1 MINRKLW
8 LIILFIIVITE
19 GDETDDF
26 IKNMEKR
33 VSQLGDE
40 MYDVFVNYD
49 DQSC

>member
-33 VSQLGDE
+33 VS
-40 MYDVFVNYD
+40 
-49 DQSC
+49 